1 MSEKP
6 ELTVAT
12 SSNSTQSELS
22 DEQDGLVKPIFV
34 SILANLFPNLV
45 WLESG
50 TKSGDS
56 LRQDLQARGRR

>member
-34 SILANLFPNLV
+34 SACKLFPKLV